1 MKMSCAI
8 SSRAVMLRIQRFTV
22 AEALIG
28 AGLGNAFF
36 GAAAPAASA
45 QTKTKPGTREKTTF
59 QFARF
64 AGFRALQRAGPRY
77 GAALRH
83 RGLPYGIRFRSRLTE
98 RIRFTASVLFFAI
111 TAL

>member
-8 SSRAVMLRIQRFTV
+8 SSGAVMLRIQRFTV

-28 AGLGNAFF
+28 AGLGGAFF

-64 AGFRALQRAGPRY
+64 PRLRALQRAGPRY
-77 GAALRH
+77 RAALRIAGF
-83 RGLPYGIRFRSRLTE
+83 RTGIRFRSLLTE
-98 RIRFTASVLFFAI
+98 RIRFTASVLFF
-111 TAL
+111 